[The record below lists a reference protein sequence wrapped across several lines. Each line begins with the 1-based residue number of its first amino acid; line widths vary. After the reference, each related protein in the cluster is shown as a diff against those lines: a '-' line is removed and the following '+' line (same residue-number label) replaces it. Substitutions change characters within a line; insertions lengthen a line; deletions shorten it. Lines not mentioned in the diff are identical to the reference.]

1 MGNTGETQGQ
11 ESEGTVREVRLP
23 STGQQGRPPSL
34 VTGGEVPGWGNR
46 KINLGAERYLPG
58 TQGNLRAP
66 GSPPKPFTVPLKH
79 SGCRLASQGPLQTQ
93 LGHWG
98 PCSGYQMQILGPAQE
113 LVAQNLQG
121 IFNNKALGGCGL
133 PNISELSLN
142 PLGELGEKREPGL
155 TQGCQVGGVI
165 PFAEGKSLWRVLGR
179 IQDPLS
185 LQGGPSW
192 RRSSQASASPL

>member
-98 PCSGYQMQILGPAQE
+98 PCSGYQMQILD
-113 LVAQNLQG
+113 
-121 IFNNKALGGCGL
+121 L
-133 PNISELSLN
+133 PRN
-142 PLGELGEKREPGL
+142 
-155 TQGCQVGGVI
+155 
-165 PFAEGKSLWRVLGR
+165 
-179 IQDPLS
+179 
-185 LQGGPSW
+185 
-192 RRSSQASASPL
+192 